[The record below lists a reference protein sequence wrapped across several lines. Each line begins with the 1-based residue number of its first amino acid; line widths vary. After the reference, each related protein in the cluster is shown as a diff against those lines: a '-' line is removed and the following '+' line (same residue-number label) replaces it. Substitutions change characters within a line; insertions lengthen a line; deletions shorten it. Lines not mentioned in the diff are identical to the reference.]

1 MWCFPSLTRDDLS
14 EMNSVNTPLLAS
26 SSQKSFSRWTI
37 AFILVTVAH
46 LLLFGV
52 YSGIDLYSLM
62 TRVDS
67 PGENYTSE
75 DPRCDGITE
84 IPINLALFY
93 TAFSFFNFVLMA
105 SWVIAFWV
113 NYKTFQITELGPST
127 QAQINRLRQ
136 TMKKINPYIMIWLY
150 AILAVDS
157 FGLAVDAYYFRC
169 LQTIP
174 WKLPQ
179 LYTDFVLVFVDYLS
193 LVIYPILFSGYM
205 TERPLRSLAEVVPE
219 FRGLITNKVGL
230 YLLLFVAHAAFY
242 LAYWIVDLKILYEG
256 FGTGDTDF
264 YKSYVYFFTGLNC
277 LNFWII
283 ASWIT
288 TFVVGHF
295 RGASIREALFENF
308 AFFLLLLHYLLF
320 TDAIAVALDAYQFN
334 KIDSHRKFEFLVDFV
349 LTTIDFLTIVFY
361 PKILESFFPIV
372 GHSD

>member
-1 MWCFPSLTRDDLS
+1 
-14 EMNSVNTPLLAS
+14 
-26 SSQKSFSRWTI
+26 
-37 AFILVTVAH
+37 
-46 LLLFGV
+46 
-52 YSGIDLYSLM
+52 
-62 TRVDS
+62 
-67 PGENYTSE
+67 
-75 DPRCDGITE
+75 
-84 IPINLALFY
+84 
-93 TAFSFFNFVLMA
+93 
-105 SWVIAFWV
+105 
-113 NYKTFQITELGPST
+113 
-127 QAQINRLRQ
+127 
-136 TMKKINPYIMIWLY
+136 
-150 AILAVDS
+150 
-157 FGLAVDAYYFRC
+157 
-169 LQTIP
+169 
-174 WKLPQ
+174 
-179 LYTDFVLVFVDYLS
+179 
-193 LVIYPILFSGYM
+193 
-205 TERPLRSLAEVVPE
+205 
-219 FRGLITNKVGL
+219 
-230 YLLLFVAHAAFY
+230 
-242 LAYWIVDLKILYEG
+242 VDLKILYEG